1 MKPSFVH
8 LYVALVGAFALCFPA
23 QAAFQLGY
31 VVTTHGDTLRGEL
44 DMDSPKAMKHQ
55 CRFKSAETRKVTKYS
70 PDELKSF
77 ATVDMTRRFISATV
91 PYFFKEKRLFLE
103 VLQQG
108 RLNLYYTF
116 DVLLND
122 QFYVSK
128 TEADLVD
135 LMYDWDK
142 NKLFPFKS
150 DYIAFLKKAM
160 VNAPELI
167 LDIERMDNPTPY
179 FLSELVGKYN
189 RKFDKSAKTT
199 SAILASP
206 VAEPNKQVG
215 ISLSPSLMVPN
226 LLYVDDQLTDVF
238 CGLSVTKG
246 PRNKRNGYYFSM
258 GAYLPTFSITTK
270 LGGLNSSTPHNY
282 SAYAY
287 MLLIPA
293 NLSYRFSKNNLQ
305 PVVGVDFQ
313 TFLNNNDTWFILGP
327 SLGLNYTPIKW
338 LSVSCSFH
346 YASAQIYTKALRYQT
361 ATPLTL
367 STGISINL

>member
-1 MKPSFVH
+1 MKRSFAH
-8 LYVALVGAFALCFPA
+8 LCLSIIGTSALCLPA
-23 QAAFQLGY
+23 QAAFQPGY
-31 VVTTHGDTLRGEL
+31 VVTVEGDTLHGEV
-44 DMDSPKAMKHQ
+44 DMDSPQAMKHH
-55 CRFKSAETRKVTKYS
+55 CRFKSTETGKVTRYS

-142 NKLFPFKS
+142 NKLLPFKS
-150 DYIAFLKKAM
+150 DYVAFLKKSM
-160 VNAPELI
+160 VNAPELM

-179 FLSELVGKYN
+179 LLSELVGKYN

-199 SAILASP
+199 SAILTSP

-238 CGLSVTKG
+238 CGLSVTKR
-246 PRNKRNGYYFSM
+246 PNGKSNGFYCSL
-258 GAYLPTFSITTK
+258 GAYIPTFSITTK
-270 LGGLNSSTPHNY
+270 SGGLNSSIPLDY
-282 SAYAY
+282 SAYDY
-287 MLLIPA
+287 MVLIPA
-293 NLSYRFSKNNLQ
+293 NVSYHFSKNKLQ
-305 PVVGVDFQ
+305 PIVGFGLQ
-313 TFLNNNDTWFILGP
+313 TFLNNDNTWFIMGP

-338 LSVSCSFH
+338 LSVSCSFQ
-346 YASAQIYTKALRYQT
+346 YAMAQIFTKTIYYQGVRDLS
-361 ATPLTL
+361 LT
-367 STGISINL
+367 TGISINL

>member
-1 MKPSFVH
+1 MKRSFAH
-8 LYVALVGAFALCFPA
+8 LCLAIIGTFALCLPA
-23 QAAFQLGY
+23 QAAFQPGY
-31 VVTTHGDTLRGEL
+31 IVTIKGDTLHGEV
-44 DMDSPKAMKHQ
+44 DMYSPQAMKHL
-55 CRFKSAETRKVTKYS
+55 CRFKSTETGKVTRYS
-70 PDELKSF
+70 PNELKSF
-77 ATVDMTRRFISATV
+77 ATVDLTRRFISATV
-91 PYFFKEKRLFLE
+91 PYFFKDKRLFLE

-179 FLSELVGKYN
+179 LLSELVGKYN

-199 SAILASP
+199 ATLLASP
-206 VAEPNKQVG
+206 VAKPDEQVG
-215 ISLSPSLMVPN
+215 ISLSPGLMVPHI
-226 LLYVDDQLTDVF
+226 LFVDNKLTDVF

-246 PRNKRNGYYFSM
+246 PRNKRNGFYVSL
-258 GAYLPTFSITTK
+258 GAYIPTFSITTK
-270 LGGLNSSTPHNY
+270 LGSLESSIPLDY
-282 SAYAY
+282 RAFDY
-287 MLLIPA
+287 MALIPA

-305 PVVGVDFQ
+305 PVVGFDVH
-313 TFLNNNDTWFILGP
+313 TFLNNENTWLVLGP
-327 SLGLNYTPIKW
+327 SFGLNYTPIKW
-338 LSVSCSFH
+338 LSVSCSFQ
-346 YASAQIYTKALRYQT
+346 YTMAQFFTKAIYFQT
-361 ATPLTL
+361 ITDLTL
-367 STGISINL
+367 TTGISINL